1 MRVMKLILKNM
12 LRHKLR
18 TALTILGIAI
28 AVSAFGLLRTV
39 LTAWNLGVEAS
50 AADRLITRQAVS
62 FIFPLPLA
70 YRDRIASVKGVE
82 LVTFANWF
90 GGVYIDK
97 KQFFA
102 RIAVDAET
110 FFDAYRELLVPPD
123 QLEAFKQD
131 RSGCIIGDQLAQR
144 YNLKIGDV
152 MPIEGDIFPGHWEF
166 VVRGIYK
173 PRDKATDPSNMLF
186 QWQYID
192 ERMRQEWPGRAGQ
205 VGWYIVK
212 IADTKAAGTISDQID
227 NLFKNSPAETKTET
241 ERAFSLGFLA
251 SVSAV
256 FTAMNLLSFV
266 IIGIILLVLGNTM
279 IMAARERIREYAV
292 MKTLGFSTAHL
303 VGLIG
308 GESLAIAVLGG
319 VLGIVLAFPMVEGF
333 GEALPKG
340 WFPIFS
346 LEPITLVLASA
357 AAILVG
363 VLASLFP
370 IHRAVQMRIVDGLRT
385 IA

>member
-1 MRVMKLILKNM
+1 MKLILKNM

-82 LVTFANWF
+82 RVTFANWF

-110 FFDAYRELLVPPD
+110 FFDAYRELLIPPD
-123 QLEAFKQD
+123 QLEAFKRD

-346 LEPITLVLASA
+346 LEPITLIHASA

>member
-1 MRVMKLILKNM
+1 MKLILKNM

>member
-266 IIGIILLVLGNTM
+266 IIGIILLVLSNTM

>member
-82 LVTFANWF
+82 RVTFANWF

-110 FFDAYRELLVPPD
+110 FFDAYRELLIPPD
-123 QLEAFKQD
+123 QLEAFKRD

-346 LEPITLVLASA
+346 LEPITLILASA

>member
-28 AVSAFGLLRTV
+28 AVTAFGLLRTV

-70 YRDRIASVKGVE
+70 YRDRIASVKGVD

-102 RIAVDAET
+102 RLGVDADT
-110 FFDAYRELLVPPD
+110 FFEVYPELLVPPD
-123 QLEAFKQD
+123 QLEAFKRD

-212 IADTKAAGTISDQID
+212 ISDPKAAGAISDQID

-292 MKTLGFSTAHL
+292 MKTLGFSTVHL
-303 VGLIG
+303 IGLIG
-308 GESLAIAVLGG
+308 GESLAISVLGG
-319 VLGIVLAFPMVEGF
+319 ALGIALAFPMVEGF
-333 GEALPKG
+333 GAALPKG

-357 AAILVG
+357 AAVLVG
-363 VLASLFP
+363 VLAALFP